1 MSYKETRKYLKGPD
15 KFQKYMFSLI
25 KRCVEHKYFIMFVF
39 LAIFLCICGGITY
52 NLISSKVTS
61 RYQEKI
67 TVVDNEVAEFLS
79 SSYFKDKDG
88 KDVKGEKSL
97 SDFAKRYEELF
108 LSKPSTQ
115 EGKLVGLKA
124 AKLYLDD
131 KAYDKAM
138 ATVEQ
143 VIDKS
148 KKSVFHQVEG
158 YFLMLSILEAKKD
171 YDLAI
176 NKIESFLAKAPES
189 LQATMMYNQARF
201 YIKKQDNEK
210 ANSILA
216 SIVTKYPNSKDSA
229 RAIALQ
235 STLKK

>member
-15 KFQKYMFSLI
+15 KFQKYVFSLV
-25 KRCVEHKYFIMFVF
+25 KRGVEHKHFILFVF

-67 TVVDNEVAEFLS
+67 AAVDNEVTEFLS
-79 SSYFKDKDG
+79 SSYFKDK
-88 KDVKGEKSL
+88 KDEASAEGTKTL
-97 SDFAKRYEELF
+97 SDLAKKYEDLF

-124 AKLYLDD
+124 GKLYLDD
-131 KAYDKAM
+131 KAYDKALE
-138 ATVEQ
+138 VVDK
-143 VIDKS
+143 VISKS

-158 YFLMLSILEAKKD
+158 YFLMLSILEAKGD

-176 NKIESFLAKAPES
+176 NKIEAFLSKAPES
-189 LQATMMYNQARF
+189 IQATMMYNQARF
-201 YIKKQDNEK
+201 YIKKQDTEK
-210 ANSILA
+210 AKSILT

-229 RAIALQ
+229 KALALQ
-235 STLKK
+235 STIK